1 MGCAT
6 RSTRTIPAIRGAKL
20 TTEAPHKDLR
30 WVIIAAAVIF
40 VAVAIAIVFV
50 RDAQAPPTPV
60 ALPLTKTFDDSPTGF
75 TLKYPEEWQYIIPA
89 VGVMVMG
96 PPQTLSQ
103 NEPGPS
109 LTIQRSYPL
118 SISGSLEGALDSYLQ
133 AGPLNGDGLWQITVP
148 PYETVLDNR
157 EARTVE
163 LEGSNAPGIALL
175 HTSIT
180 VAAADNTFIYL
191 VVASSPAERVANF
204 APTLD
209 AILQTFEILE

>member
-1 MGCAT
+1 M
-6 RSTRTIPAIRGAKL
+6 
-20 TTEAPHKDLR
+20 TEAPRKDLR

-40 VAVAIAIVFV
+40 VAVAIAVVFI
-50 RDAQAPPTPV
+50 RDAQTPPTPV
-60 ALPLTKTFDDSPTGF
+60 ALPLTQTFDDSPTGF

-96 PPQTLSQ
+96 PPQTLFD

-109 LTIQRSYPL
+109 LTIQRSYPI

-133 AGPLNGDGLWQITVP
+133 AGPLSEEGLWQVTVP
-148 PYETVLDNR
+148 PHETLLDNR

-163 LEGSNAPGIALL
+163 LEGSNAAGLARL

-180 VAAADNTFIYL
+180 ATAADNTFVYL
-191 VVASSPAERVANF
+191 VVASSPADRVANF
-204 APTLD
+204 APTLN
-209 AILQTFEILE
+209 AIMQTLEILE

>member
-1 MGCAT
+1 M
-6 RSTRTIPAIRGAKL
+6 
-20 TTEAPHKDLR
+20 TEAPRKDLR

-40 VAVAIAIVFV
+40 VAVAIAVVFI
-50 RDAQAPPTPV
+50 RDAQTPPTPV
-60 ALPLTKTFDDSPTGF
+60 ALPLTQTFDDSPTGF

-89 VGVMVMG
+89 VGVLVMG
-96 PPQTLSQ
+96 PPQTLFE

-118 SISGSLEGALDSYLQ
+118 SISGSLEGALDGYLQ
-133 AGPLNGDGLWQITVP
+133 AGPLNGDGLWQVTLPVH
-148 PYETVLDNR
+148 ETMLDNR

-175 HTSIT
+175 HTRIT
-180 VAAADNTFIYL
+180 ATAADNTFVYL
-191 VVASSPAERVANF
+191 VVASAPADRVANF
-204 APTLD
+204 TPTLN

>member
-1 MGCAT
+1 MQET
-6 RSTRTIPAIRGAKL
+6 PR
-20 TTEAPHKDLR
+20 KDLR

-40 VAVAIAIVFV
+40 VAVAIAVVFV
-50 RDAQAPPTPV
+50 RDAQTPPTPV
-60 ALPLTKTFDDSPTGF
+60 ALPLTQTFDDSPTGF

-96 PPQTLSQ
+96 PPQTLFDNQ
-103 NEPGPS
+103 PGPS

-133 AGPLNGDGLWQITVP
+133 AGPLSQEGLWQITVP
-148 PYETVLDNR
+148 IHETMLDNR

-163 LEGSNAPGIALL
+163 LKGSNAPGLAQL

-180 VAAADNTFIYL
+180 ATAADNTFVYL
-191 VVASSPAERVANF
+191 VVASSPADRVANF
-204 APTLD
+204 APTIN
-209 AILQTFEILE
+209 AIMQTLEILE